1 MESDTVRAMKNVR
14 RRLRNKYLKSSG
26 KLLLMKLLKGI
37 MKSDHL
43 SLNFII
49 IFSIDSAIVGA
60 FVN

>member
-14 RRLRNKYLKSSG
+14 RRLRNKYLTSSG